1 MVELTNV
8 QKNYGNFRLNISLQL
23 PAGKVSGIVGRNG
36 AGKSTLIK
44 SILGLISID
53 GGNAL
58 VLGKDPRKLTPAD
71 KEMIGTAFSDSGFST
86 YLCINDIIRILKNSY
101 TSFDEASFRSYC
113 EENKLPMDKRIRE
126 FSTGMN
132 AKLRV
137 LTAIT
142 HGAKLLILDEP
153 TSGLDVVA
161 RNEVLDILRNYL
173 AEDPGRALLISSHI
187 STDLEGLCDDIY
199 MIHNGEIIF
208 HEDTDVIMGEY
219 AVLKLSPESYE
230 KIDKQYILKTRK
242 ESFGYSCFTDQKQFY
257 AENYPEV
264 VIESGSIDELII
276 MMSEGGN
283 M

>member
-8 QKNYGNFRLNISLQL
+8 QKNYGNFRLNISLKL

-86 YLCINDIIRILKNSY
+86 YLYINDIIRILKNSY

-126 FSTGMN
+126 
-132 AKLRV
+132 
-137 LTAIT
+137 
-142 HGAKLLILDEP
+142 
-153 TSGLDVVA
+153 SG
-161 RNEVLDILRNYL
+161 
-173 AEDPGRALLISSHI
+173 
-187 STDLEGLCDDIY
+187 
-199 MIHNGEIIF
+199 
-208 HEDTDVIMGEY
+208 
-219 AVLKLSPESYE
+219 SPEAAPLGTFTQASGHARHT
-230 KIDKQYILKTRK
+230 QKTAF
-242 ESFGYSCFTDQKQFY
+242 SADAVF
-257 AENYPEV
+257 
-264 VIESGSIDELII
+264 L
-276 MMSEGGN
+276 
-283 M
+283 